1 MTGDYVYISTP
12 KNHYDFYCPMCG
24 KKSYGLDDPQ
34 PCEHVM
40 YTEIGGH
47 IGYIRPDLE
56 QQFDEIMA
64 KFEEKRKKGEEVIE
78 PEMDDFLAQLD
89 DDDLLSITY
98 SEQTSVPF
106 ACLDVHIL
114 YKICN

>member
-1 MTGDYVYISTP
+1 MTGDYVYIETP
-12 KNHYDFYCPMCG
+12 QNHYNFYCPMCG
-24 KKSYGLDDPQ
+24 KKSHGLDDPH

-40 YTEIGGH
+40 YTEVGGH
-47 IGYIRPDLE
+47 IGYIRPELE

-64 KFEEKRKKGEEVIE
+64 EFEETHTKGEDAIE
-78 PEMDDFLAQLD
+78 PEMKDFLAQLD

-98 SEQTSVPF
+98 SEKTSVPF
-106 ACLDVHIL
+106 ACLEVHIR